1 MTTKAEWR
9 QQFKALRDG
18 CPAQL
23 RAAWSQRICAHLAAF
38 CAERG
43 IRRVASFG
51 PFGSEVDLRPLAQA
65 DPQLALYFPRV
76 AGLDPPRLTWGPGPL
91 VPGTW
96 GLQEP
101 AAAPHAL
108 PPVQLMLVPGLAFA
122 ADGHRLGYGKGFYDA
137 VLAALPGEVVV
148 LGVGFERQRCDRLP
162 ISPLDVPVQ
171 GLASEA
177 GISWIRPEAPRTPRR
192 P

>member
-1 MTTKAEWR
+1 MTSKAELR
-9 QQFKALRDG
+9 KRFKALRDG
-18 CPAQL
+18 CPAPF
-23 RAAWSQRICAHLAAF
+23 RSAWSQRICDHLGAF

-43 IRRVASFG
+43 IQRAASFG

-65 DPQLALYFPRV
+65 NPGLILFFPRV

-91 VPGTW
+91 EPGTW

-101 AAAPHAL
+101 ATAPHAL
-108 PPVQLMLVPGLAFA
+108 PPVQLLLVPGLAFA

-137 VLAALPGEVVV
+137 VLAALPGEVAV
-148 LGVGFERQRCDRLP
+148 LGVGFELQRCDQLP
-162 ISPLDVPVQ
+162 VSPLDLPVQ

-177 GISWIRPEAPRTPRR
+177 GISWVRPEAPGTPRR